1 MSNYEKFHSQTD
13 TEVILKL
20 YEKLGSDCVNQ
31 LRGMFAFA
39 IWDNLEKTA
48 FIARDPL
55 GIKPLYY
62 WQSEKTLIFAS
73 ELRTI
78 LASGLP
84 SVTINPEGIYG
95 YLISGSVPEPDTL
108 IKDIYCLEAGHFLQW
123 KAGKVTQNQY
133 WQIQF
138 VPQAI
143 PKIEA
148 IESVRKALID
158 SIKYHFVSDVPVG
171 VFLSGGIDSTALVAL
186 ARQTQLGELHTYLI
200 AFEEAQW
207 IAQKIAHKFNT
218 NHTEYKITSQIG
230 RELLGKFVEAIDQ
243 PSIDGFN
250 TFCVS
255 KIARENGSKVVLSG
269 LGGDELFGGY
279 SSFQQVPKMVKWG
292 QRMQWLQPFNIGNKL
307 SKWTHKNKLQRLGDF
322 LQQFPNTFNAYLCYR
337 GIFTHTETQNILT
350 HYFPEFSRACH
361 QLSQMTAAAR

>member
-1 MSNYEKFHSQTD
+1 MSIANGRYWITFNGEIYNFRELRQTLISQGEKFHSQTD

-20 YEKLGSDCVNQ
+20 YAKFGSDCVNQ

-62 WQSEKTLIFAS
+62 WQSGQTLLFAS

-84 SVTINPEGIYG
+84 SVTINPQGIYG

-108 IKDIYCLEAGHFLQW
+108 IQDIYCLEAGHLLQW
-123 KAGKVTQNQY
+123 KAGEAIKNKY

-158 SIKYHFVSDVPVG
+158 SINYHFVSDVPVG

-186 ARQTQLGELHTYLI
+186 ARQTKLGELHTYSI

-207 IAQKIAHKFNT
+207 NEGAIAQKIAHKFNT
-218 NHTEYKITSQIG
+218 NHTEYKITSQIC

-255 KIARENGSKVVLSG
+255 KIARENGAKVVLSG

-292 QRMQWLQPFNIGNKL
+292 QRNPPTHISLTPWYRRWSLVILQQWLNKIGV
-307 SKWTHKNKLQRLGDF
+307 SAVSSGR
-322 LQQFPNTFNAYLCYR
+322 
-337 GIFTHTETQNILT
+337 
-350 HYFPEFSRACH
+350 
-361 QLSQMTAAAR
+361 